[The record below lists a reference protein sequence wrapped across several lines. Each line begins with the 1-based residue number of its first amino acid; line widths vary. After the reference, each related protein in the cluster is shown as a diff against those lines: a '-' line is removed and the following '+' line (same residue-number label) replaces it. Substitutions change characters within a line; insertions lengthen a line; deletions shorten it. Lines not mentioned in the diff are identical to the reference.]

1 MSDQPVEPRDPG
13 LAHDAEP
20 SDAAPHS
27 QPPSAESPDAL
38 VWEIDVPL
46 LNNRMMMGGLARVF
60 GVTALVMGL
69 LMSFLFAV
77 QGEFEAIPP
86 ILLGV
91 LVTCGA
97 LYLVGL
103 LSMLLIFRNKMR
115 FRYTLTA
122 DGLTSE
128 LIDRTARATNR
139 LAIVAG
145 LLGRSPGTLGAGL
158 TATSRESEAVDFSGA
173 FFAQFRP
180 RARAI
185 VFRNAWR
192 QLLIVYCTAE
202 NYDAVSTAIAE
213 RMRAHETASRVDK
226 RSPLGRYLWRSLLV
240 VLLTLPSFAT
250 VEAFDVSLLIPIIL
264 LAFGL
269 TTVWLVN
276 VFGWVVIV
284 MAIVEIGAVVRE
296 AFSVHESFLF
306 PGQRYS
312 AWTVFSDDDWALI
325 VLLLLSLG
333 GLVWLSVRAL
343 RGRAHAALVEDYADM
358 SGDE

>member
-1 MSDQPVEPRDPG
+1 MEPRDAAIP
-13 LAHDAEP
+13 APSPEP
-20 SDAAPHS
+20 
-27 QPPSAESPDAL
+27 L
-38 VWEIDVPL
+38 VWEIDIPL

-77 QGEFEAIPP
+77 QGELEAIPP
-86 ILLGV
+86 VLLGV
-91 LVTCGA
+91 LATAGA
-97 LYLVGL
+97 LYLIGL
-103 LSMLLIFRNKMR
+103 LSMLLIFRNRMR
-115 FRYTLTA
+115 FRFTLTA
-122 DGLTSE
+122 DGITSE

-158 TATSRESEAVDFSGA
+158 TATSRESESVDFSGA

-202 NYDAVSTAIAE
+202 NYDAVAASIAE
-213 RMRAHETASRVDK
+213 SMRAHDTASRVDK
-226 RSPLGRYLWRSLLV
+226 RSPLGRYLWRTLLV
-240 VLLTLPSFAT
+240 AILTLPSFAT
-250 VEAFDVSLLIPIIL
+250 VEAFDVSLLIPMIL
-264 LAFGL
+264 LAFGVA
-269 TTVWLVN
+269 TVWLVD
-276 VFGWVVIV
+276 VFGWVVIA
-284 MAIVEIGAVVRE
+284 MAIVELGAVVRE
-296 AFSVHESFLF
+296 AFSAHESFLY
-306 PGQRYS
+306 PGQHYS

-325 VLLLLSLG
+325 AVLVLSLA
-333 GLVWLSVRAL
+333 GLVWLSVGAL

-358 SGDE
+358 SGED